1 MCVHAYVRPY
11 VLTYMKNNVNPKTN
25 QRTYTHTNIKSYF
38 FFFLSFP
45 LSLKMF
51 WLINERTHTHKY
63 DLCPLEIHRNT

>member
-25 QRTYTHTNIKSYF
+25 QRTYTHANIKSYF

-45 LSLKMF
+45 LSLSKV
-51 WLINERTHTHKY
+51 LANKRTNTHTKY